1 MIDTLSQCIRQFNRF
16 EFKYIISIKQ
26 AEALKA
32 SIRKYLVPDTYGNQ
46 EGRYAISN
54 LYYDSPDF
62 RCYWEKEY
70 GIRFR
75 RKLRVRYYENGDVMT
90 EETPVFLEIKQR
102 INRVT
107 QKRRVAL
114 PYLNALQLCND
125 RVLPEFDQKHQSI
138 IEEVFVMLWRYQ
150 LVPAVVLRYNRQAF
164 IGSIY
169 DAGIRVTF
177 DTDLTFQTNPL
188 HLHENRSS
196 LPFLSADRVIM
207 EIKVNERIPHWL
219 TELVAAHNLS
229 LCRISKYCSSIQAAQ
244 NIPGI
249 RYHKPFSESVSE
261 TLSSAYSLSQCFG
274 KNSLSQQIKRN
285 KGK

>member
-1 MIDTLSQCIRQFNRF
+1 MIDTLSQRIRQFNRF
-16 EFKYIISIKQ
+16 EFKYLISIKQ

-32 SIRKYLVPDTYGNQ
+32 SVRKYMVPDTYGNQ

-54 LYYDSPDF
+54 LYYDSPEF
-62 RCYWEKEY
+62 RCYWEKER
-70 GIRFR
+70 GIKFR
-75 RKLRVRYYENGDVMT
+75 RKLRIRYYENGDVMT
-90 EETPVFLEIKQR
+90 EETSVFVEIKQR
-102 INRVT
+102 IDRVT

-125 RVLPEFDQKHQSI
+125 RVLPEFDQKDQAI

-150 LVPAVVLRYNRQAF
+150 LVPAIVLRYNRQAF

-169 DAGIRVTF
+169 DAGMRVTF
-177 DTDLTFQTNPL
+177 DTDLSFQTYPL

-207 EIKVNERIPHWL
+207 EIKVNERIPRWL

-229 LCRISKYCSSIQAAQ
+229 LYRISKYCCSIMTAQ
-244 NIPGI
+244 NLPSM
-249 RYHKPFSESVSE
+249 RYRKPFSESMHE
-261 TLSSAYSLSQCFG
+261 TLSSAYSTPVFWEKCTQSTDYT
-274 KNSLSQQIKRN
+274 K
-285 KGK
+285 